1 MRTRVSGGDPGNK
14 HCLIPCFTLR
24 DAQRVISTCTVC
36 PGYDETAKMV
46 AESAVC
52 LALQRDSL
60 TATGGV
66 LTPAAAMGE
75 TLIKRLHA
83 KGLTFE
89 ILDK

>member
-1 MRTRVSGGDPGNK
+1 
-14 HCLIPCFTLR
+14 
-24 DAQRVISTCTVC
+24 
-36 PGYDETAKMV
+36 MV

-60 TATGGV
+60 TAKGGV

-75 TLIKRLHA
+75 TLIQRLHA

-89 ILDK
+89 TLDK

>member
-1 MRTRVSGGDPGNK
+1 MCAFRTLS
-14 HCLIPCFTLR
+14 IPTLAFFSR
-24 DAQRVISTCTVC
+24 T
-36 PGYDETAKMV
+36 GYDETAKMV

-60 TATGGV
+60 AAKGGV

-75 TLIKRLHA
+75 TLIQRLHA

-89 ILDK
+89 TLEK